1 MWMVLDASPWA
12 LGGILVIGG
21 IPVAIFHSPLSTED
35 ETIHGFQRGD
45 HRGQQCWE
53 CLTVLVAITAWY
65 NQWRTRRLTVCIKSE
80 SKSALAL
87 AERLKAGPS
96 AKIIAQELALIYH
109 WASFEPKIEHVP
121 GVANQLADALSR
133 MNDPNKPKGLPQI
146 LKSIPFTTIPI
157 RYRSYYWT
165 LAA

>member
-1 MWMVLDASPWA
+1 M
-12 LGGILVIGG
+12 
-21 IPVAIFHSPLSTED
+21 
-35 ETIHGFQRGD
+35 
-45 HRGQQCWE
+45 
-53 CLTVLVAITAWY
+53 
-65 NQWRTRRLTVCIKSE
+65 CIKSD

-133 MNDPNKPKGLPQI
+133 MNDPNKPKALPPI
-146 LKSIPFTTIPI
+146 LEKVPFTKIPT
-157 RYRSYYWT
+157 RCRSYYWT